1 MIVKEIVEYII
12 RQLVSD
18 QESVEITEQEEE
30 ANVFIIKVS
39 VASED
44 MGKII
49 GKGGK
54 IASAIRSIIK
64 SASSNTGKKYFV
76 KIGDREA

>member
-1 MIVKEIVEYII
+1 MKDIVEYII

-18 QESVEITEQEEE
+18 QDSVNITEEAEEE
-30 ANVFIIKVS
+30 NVFIIKVS

-54 IASAIRSIIK
+54 IASAIRAIIK

>member
-1 MIVKEIVEYII
+1 MKDIVEYIV

-18 QESVEITEQEEE
+18 QTAVVITEEVEDE
-30 ANVFIIKVS
+30 IVTIIKVS

>member
-1 MIVKEIVEYII
+1 VKDIVEYII

-18 QESVEITEQEEE
+18 QEAVNVTEEAEEE
-30 ANVFIIKVS
+30 NVFIIKVS

-54 IASAIRSIIK
+54 IASAIRAIIK

>member
-1 MIVKEIVEYII
+1 MKDIVEYIV

-18 QESVEITEQEEE
+18 QESVNVTEEVEEE
-30 ANVFIIKVS
+30 NVFVIKVS

-54 IASAIRSIIK
+54 IASAIRAIIK